1 VSKLL
6 SIVKIIKRVVEAAPE
21 LRFTPE
27 HVEIVRMAGQSQVCL
42 TKFDPRIK
50 PGAKVDLYAKFA
62 EIKVAS
68 IDKKALRDLTEED
81 AKAEGG
87 YSLVEFRAFWK
98 ESHTVWNPK
107 LKVFVVTFQVDKV
120 VKGGK
125 VK

>member
-1 VSKLL
+1 MRLKLL
-6 SIVKIIKRVVEAAPE
+6 H
-21 LRFTPE
+21 L
-27 HVEIVRMAGQSQVCL
+27 
-42 TKFDPRIK
+42 
-50 PGAKVDLYAKFA
+50 
-62 EIKVAS
+62 AS
-68 IDKKALRDLTEED
+68 FHYLTEED

-87 YSLVEFRAFWK
+87 YSLTEFRAFWK